1 VLRIFL
7 CHASDDKPKVRE
19 LCTRLREDG
28 FDPWLDEEQL
38 LPGQDWEL
46 QVSAAVQASDVV
58 VVCLSL
64 ASVGKVGYVQKEL
77 RLVLDAAQYQ
87 PEGRIFVIPV
97 RLEDCALPIR
107 LRQWQYADLFASG
120 GYDRLRSALNARAE
134 GQSGASLLISSSSGA
149 PVVKQRAPHR
159 LFVLAAILL
168 LLIAAAVAYLA
179 TDRASHPALIVSK
192 AFPPVVAHMPV
203 AEPPGMVRIPDGRFL
218 MGRSGSSHPESSP
231 AHEVAV
237 AAFYLDRIP
246 VTNARFRDFLK
257 LSRSAAPSSTS
268 AKDLDHDDWPVTRI
282 SWDEA
287 DAYCLAQGKRLPT
300 EAEWEFAA
308 RGADGRLY
316 PWGEN
321 FDPSAVNSRET
332 GPGHPEPAGTRQR
345 NVSPHGVRDMSGN
358 VWQWCSDEYH
368 SYPGGRTEFAI
379 PPGAKVIRGGSYQSD
394 RQFVTSVTRN
404 LDLPSARSPAIGFR
418 CAK

>member
-7 CHASDDKPKVRE
+7 CHASDDKQRVRE
-19 LCTRLREDG
+19 LSTRLREDG
-28 FDPWLDEEQL
+28 FEPWLDEEQI

-87 PEGRIFVIPV
+87 PEGRVFIIPV
-97 RLEDCALPIR
+97 RLEDCTLPIR
-107 LRQWQYADLFASG
+107 LRQWHYADLFTTG
-120 GYDRLRSALNARAE
+120 GYERLRSALNARAKGRE
-134 GQSGASLLISSSSGA
+134 GASVLNPTANDRAVIR
-149 PVVKQRAPHR
+149 QRAPNR
-159 LFVLAAILL
+159 LFVGVAIVLL
-168 LLIAAAVAYLA
+168 LLA
-179 TDRASHPALIVSK
+179 TGVTCVIGYRPRHHASIVSK
-192 AFPPVVAHMPV
+192 ASTPVVTQNPEY
-203 AEPPGMVRIPDGRFL
+203 EPPGMVRIPGGRFL

-231 AHEVAV
+231 AHEVALP
-237 AAFYLDRIP
+237 AFYLDRIP
-246 VTNARFRDFLK
+246 VTNARFRGFLK
-257 LSRSAAPSSTS
+257 TSLSAAPSSTS
-268 AKDLDHDDWPVTRI
+268 ARDLDHDDWPVTRI

-308 RGADGRLY
+308 RGTDGRLY

-332 GPGHPEPAGTRQR
+332 GLGHPEPAGTRQR
-345 NVSPHGVRDMSGN
+345 NVSPYGIMDMSGN
-358 VWQWCSDEYH
+358 VWQWCSDEYR
-368 SYPGGRTEFAI
+368 SYPGGHTEFAI
-379 PPGAKVIRGGSYQSD
+379 PIGAKAIRGGSYQSD